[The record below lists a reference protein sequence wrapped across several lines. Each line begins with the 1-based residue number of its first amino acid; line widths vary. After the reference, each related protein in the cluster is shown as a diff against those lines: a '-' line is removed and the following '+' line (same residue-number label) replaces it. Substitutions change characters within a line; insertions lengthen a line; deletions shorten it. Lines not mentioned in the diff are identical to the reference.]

1 MTWGWYYQPYT
12 VYSAPSYWVTDYVI
26 GRSLEEEYAR
36 GYVAGQQAASEAAI
50 SEPVKEELRAQVE
63 QTAKAYQAEQ
73 SLSLEQ
79 VVQDPGYLFV
89 VDTPM
94 SVISDAGTTCAL
106 SGGDVIKAAT
116 MIDPTS
122 PVASMTIVTSK
133 NHECPAGT
141 QISVSLPDLQEML
154 NSFGQKV
161 DDGMN
166 ELQKIQAPQTNSVR

>member
-1 MTWGWYYQPYT
+1 VTWGWYYQPYP
-12 VYSAPSYWVTDYVI
+12 VYAAPSYWVTDYVI
-26 GRSLEEEYAR
+26 ARSLEEEYDR
-36 GYVAGQQAASEAAI
+36 GYAAGQQAASDAAI

-63 QTAKAYQAEQ
+63 ETAKAYQAEE

-94 SVISDAGTTCAL
+94 SVISETSATCAL
-106 SGGDVIKAAT
+106 SGGDIIKAAT
-116 MIDPTS
+116 IIDPAV
-122 PVASMTIVTSK
+122 PVAAMTIVTSK
-133 NHECPAGT
+133 NRECPAGT
-141 QISVSLPDLQEML
+141 RISVSLTDLQEML

-166 ELQKIQAPQTNSVR
+166 ELQKTKAPQAQ